1 MRDARPRA
9 TIVVIV
15 PHGRRGRVDSPTRSV
30 SACRLLAPHFC
41 GGDCKKPR
49 IFYTA
54 AIVKTLA
61 NQGASR
67 FRTFQGCLILVVASL
82 LSYSQRTSLAE
93 FALNRRLPGMW
104 GKVATQ
110 AGLAGTE

>member
-1 MRDARPRA
+1 VIRSRREIEGRAPPRDDRGDRP
-9 TIVVIV
+9 
-15 PHGRRGRVDSPTRSV
+15 P
-30 SACRLLAPHFC
+30 
-41 GGDCKKPR
+41 PR